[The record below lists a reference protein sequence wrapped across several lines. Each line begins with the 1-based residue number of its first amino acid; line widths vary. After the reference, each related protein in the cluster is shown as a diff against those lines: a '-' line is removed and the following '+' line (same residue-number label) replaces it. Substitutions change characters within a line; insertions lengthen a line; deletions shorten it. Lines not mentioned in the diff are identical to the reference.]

1 MLVQLCARTHIATA
15 ASHSLHSLHSPLPS
29 PPLPSPPPAALCVVR
44 QSRFEPVSLNR
55 IWHLNNVTTGWL
67 GVWHCC
73 VWGVALL
80 CLGVWHCAVLTLL
93 PPGSDSCPSPLPLGE
108 GEGPEELFAHGQEA
122 FERAL
127 HLWSQSLQ
135 AATRDGSPLGSQI
148 KTVLEQAQTLQHTS
162 FSFR

>member
-1 MLVQLCARTHIATA
+1 MASQQRHYWLAGGVALLC
-15 ASHSLHSLHSPLPS
+15 
-29 PPLPSPPPAALCVVR
+29 
-44 QSRFEPVSLNR
+44 
-55 IWHLNNVTTGWL
+55 L

-73 VWGVALL
+73 VWGCGTAVSGGVVLL

-93 PPGSDSCPSPLPLGE
+93 PPGSDSCPSPLPLRE